1 MLPASLL
8 YFQQLGWRHWLLEYP
23 CLSHSILQFLVDL
36 KECKMYKYSEK
47 CTHVFLPSL
56 EKRLSL
62 FPFAIATSWWA
73 LSPALKIV
81 LRKLDVLRWNEAP
94 NIYLLIMWFNTSL
107 DSFLGLVIS
116 SSSSF
121 IGRFMNAV
129 LVGANT
135 VQGPAINTNNKR
147 S

>member
-1 MLPASLL
+1 MTPLVAGISMLITFDP
-8 YFQQLGWRHWLLEYP
+8 
-23 CLSHSILQFLVDL
+23 SIFNR
-36 KECKMYKYSEK
+36 SERMQNVK
-47 CTHVFLPSL
+47 IFRKTNKLFLPSL

-62 FPFAIATSWWA
+62 FPLAIATSWWA

-94 NIYLLIMWFNTSL
+94 NIYLLIMWFKTSL
-107 DSFLGLVIS
+107 DSVLGLVIS

-135 VQGPAINTNNKR
+135 VQGPAINTNSK
-147 S
+147 SSYDHQSQHLLL